1 MIKSYHNDKIVIK
14 LDPVVEQAEL
24 EKVITNKRPAAKI
37 LSYKTNVNS
46 TMMIDPHPKEQTS
59 EELQKLAEM

>member
-1 MIKSYHNDKIVIK
+1 MIKSYQNDKIVIK

-37 LSYKTNVNS
+37 LSIPTNVNS
-46 TMMIDPHPKEQTS
+46 TMMIDP
-59 EELQKLAEM
+59 

>member
-1 MIKSYHNDKIVIK
+1 MSYHNDKIVIK

-37 LSYKTNVNS
+37 ISKNVNS
-46 TMMIDPHPKEQTS
+46 TMMID
-59 EELQKLAEM
+59 